1 MEELVTS
8 FLKPQLSEWL
18 TNTYIH

>member
-1 MEELVTS
+1 MEKLVTS
-8 FLKPQLSEWL
+8 FLKPRLSEWL